1 MKIMATSF
9 KGSHAHTAT
18 LSAPDHAAG
27 HHQPMPPLD
36 TPEHS
41 LASLGQ
47 AVVGSLI
54 LSPWL
59 WYAEA
64 FVYALQE
71 SASPILCKFWQLYD
85 EINGDLLQKGLCH
98 TQVCCTKRPC
108 PCSTPLLT
116 GTSTGVTQTQSCL
129 SLCGVSG
136 FWCIQGFLEPSEHL
150 WQVWGFILNVIL
162 PLLPS
167 CLGFSF
173 AL

>member
-1 MKIMATSF
+1 MATSF

-71 SASPILCKFWQLYD
+71 SASPILCKFWQLYGGV
-85 EINGDLLQKGLCH
+85 NG
-98 TQVCCTKRPC
+98 
-108 PCSTPLLT
+108 
-116 GTSTGVTQTQSCL
+116 
-129 SLCGVSG
+129 
-136 FWCIQGFLEPSEHL
+136 
-150 WQVWGFILNVIL
+150 NVL
-162 PLLPS
+162 
-167 CLGFSF
+167 
-173 AL
+173 

>member
-1 MKIMATSF
+1 MRILVASF
-9 KGSHAHTAT
+9 KRSHAHTAT